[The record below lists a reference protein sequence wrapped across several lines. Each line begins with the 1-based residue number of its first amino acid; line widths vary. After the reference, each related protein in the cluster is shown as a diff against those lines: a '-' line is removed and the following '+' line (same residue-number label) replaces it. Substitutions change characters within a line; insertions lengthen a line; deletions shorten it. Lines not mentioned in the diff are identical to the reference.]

1 MKIEEV
7 EKLVTNL
14 HDKKEYAIHIRNIK
28 RALNHRLV
36 LKNVHRVIEFNQ
48 KPQVRSYIDINTKL
62 RENAKNYFEIDFFK
76 LMNNT
81 AFGKT
86 MGDVRNHRDIKLR
99 ATKVRRD
106 YLLLETNYYTI
117 NFFFRK
123 FVSNR
128 NEKET
133 DTHE

>member
-1 MKIEEV
+1 
-7 EKLVTNL
+7 
-14 HDKKEYAIHIRNIK
+14 
-28 RALNHRLV
+28 
-36 LKNVHRVIEFNQ
+36 
-48 KPQVRSYIDINTKL
+48 
-62 RENAKNYFEIDFFK
+62 
-76 LMNNT
+76 MNNT

-86 MGDVRNHRDIKLR
+86 MGDVRNHRDIKPR

>member
-1 MKIEEV
+1 
-7 EKLVTNL
+7 
-14 HDKKEYAIHIRNIK
+14 
-28 RALNHRLV
+28 
-36 LKNVHRVIEFNQ
+36 
-48 KPQVRSYIDINTKL
+48 
-62 RENAKNYFEIDFFK
+62 
-76 LMNNT
+76 
-81 AFGKT
+81 

-117 NFFFRK
+117 KIFFGK